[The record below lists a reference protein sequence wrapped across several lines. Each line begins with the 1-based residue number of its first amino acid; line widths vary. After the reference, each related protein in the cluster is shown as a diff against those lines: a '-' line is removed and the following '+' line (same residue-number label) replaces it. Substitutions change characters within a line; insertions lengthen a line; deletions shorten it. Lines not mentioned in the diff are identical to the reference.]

1 MIQLKVYKTKGDS
14 STALFLDLYETEPIK
29 LTLSIEDITQAD
41 ATSVFSK
48 TFRVPATRH
57 NNEFFENAYEVD
69 GIFFDVTLKNYAEIL
84 VDGAEFR
91 EGHIRLQKIFRN
103 QDLDRIDY
111 ELLFLGETRDFSST
125 IAEKTLC
132 QLTMTDFNW
141 EGLPQ
146 NYTNAAD
153 FTGPFQYNDIVV
165 SWNAFP
171 ENASLTAGYAD
182 GDIIMPL
189 IDHGNTYD
197 DGDPEQGT
205 IALGATGQG
214 IRSFTHQINSL
225 ALTRMKPMFRAKRVW
240 DQIFEDAGYTYSS
253 TFLNSDKFHQM
264 YISAF
269 GNNEQIGMEI
279 DQVTGTNF
287 ESNNP
292 TSGENDINAFMY
304 NDNVITN
311 IAGNYTVGSSNTNM
325 GGNGSYFTCPGDSGI
340 GLGDNFYIMSASAEL
355 AAYVEQSN
363 GPNISV
369 PAFLRLVVV
378 NTPGGTIQRTL
389 ATGNNAGNGS
399 TSTINFD
406 SRNLPAA
413 DQLVAGE
420 IIQVYLDT
428 SSGFV
433 DYSYADNTYWDC
445 TAAPG
450 DYYAP
455 LDLDCE
461 HKQIDYIKDILTMFR
476 LVMQPDNKRPNN
488 FIIEPW
494 QEFIGSGTTYDWSHK
509 LVEDMD
515 SVLEPLFNTQSAT
528 IEYSFAQDEDFINK
542 FHFDNNKHPYG
553 WLQFNSTNELLK
565 GTRKIDVKGIAP
577 TPIDQ
582 ILDTTGN
589 HPEPTFILPSIVE
602 VTGEQTSSNP
612 ARPEQLPI
620 KPKTRFLF
628 YNGKE
633 PITVSQH
640 QWYLNNDSG
649 NGVLQTNYPLVSPY
663 ENWPVQQT
671 SLNLNF
677 SNDTRYYINP
687 SPGTGY
693 FDQGSTLFDEYWSR
707 YISSL
712 YNKFSRRLTAKFIL
726 NNVDLQDLT
735 FDDVIFVNGKYYRPE
750 KIIDAQV
757 GAETVVT
764 CQLITLGDQRPIWLE
779 EPLTGFSVVASNTSC
794 LGQEGEIQITTNG
807 TPAFTW
813 ELDASGAQGNVNPS
827 GSAPFTFTIPAPVGV
842 DTLTVTDS
850 LGRVAVVQ
858 VNVPASTASQV
869 TSTNSVVQPTI
880 CSNTPVV
887 ETTIVNYESTVAQ
900 PVSTNGNYAIFNTK
914 VVDLL
919 ESQVA
924 RPLPASGT
932 GFNAFNLD
940 YNFRLNTTTY
950 PNLTTEWS
958 GTITWTNLSF
968 ITTNWSQYE
977 LGYSGPD
984 GLTPTV
990 IPSQYISGWPTNL
1003 PPVGTSFTV
1012 TVTGLPVQ
1020 YGAAGISPSP
1030 TMDFL
1035 VLKNSS
1041 TNSDWN
1047 GKWENTGS
1055 IIGKQLTVAT
1065 TCNGEIDVTPAG
1077 GAGAPYTVIWNDGV
1091 TAEDRTGLCP
1101 GNYQYYVED
1110 VNGCQSDIYDVTLTC
1125 QTTLYYYQLREHLN
1139 NCTQSSSATYIAS
1152 STSQLPINQTVT
1164 LNERAGCY
1172 YVQAISTATPLY
1184 TIDALNVSCA
1194 ACNGGGTPVS
1204 YEVETCNTGANTYYA
1219 SRTGAALVP
1228 GNVVELNNQSGCY
1241 IVIGDSTVAAT
1252 SDVTSIYADCATC
1265 LSTPPVYYYGFLSCD
1280 GTFDGPIESP
1290 VQLSLGSFI
1299 DITPGPGCGSVYKE
1313 TNGPAIY
1320 TWSGTL
1326 LYQDCDACNGVTP
1339 PPAQNCHLIQN
1350 SSLAIAQGTY
1360 TLNGLSYTWTVKPGT
1375 TSSICAVVGSVVTTS
1390 GTATITNQGNACT
1403 QPGDCLIGPPPP
1415 SVYTIEDCATSAL
1428 FTMDDQGSQFQ
1439 IGDVIQY
1446 YANTQGTGARY
1457 CGTVINYTG
1466 TTLNAY
1472 LANPF
1477 VSYFCGD
1484 TIHCAE

>member
-14 STALFLDLYETEPIK
+14 STALFLDLYDTEPIK

-57 NNEFFENAYEVD
+57 NNDFFENAYEVD
-69 GIFFDVTLKNYAEIL
+69 GIDFDVTLKNYAEIL

-132 QLTMTDFNW
+132 QLTMTDFSW
-141 EGLPQ
+141 VGLPQ

-153 FTGPFQYNDIVV
+153 FTGPFTYTDITQ
-165 SWNAFP
+165 SWLAFP
-171 ENASLTAGYAD
+171 ETASITAGYAD

-197 DGDPEQGT
+197 DGDPDQGT
-205 IALGATGQG
+205 IALGGAGNG
-214 IRSFTHQINSL
+214 IRSFTHTANSL
-225 ALTRMKPMFRAKRVW
+225 TPTRMKPMFRAKRVL
-240 DQIFEDAGYTYSS
+240 DQIFEDVGYTYSS

-292 TSGENDINAFMY
+292 TNGENDVNAFMY

-311 IAGNYTVGSSNTNM
+311 IAGNFTVGASNVSS
-325 GGNGSYFTCPGDSGI
+325 GGNGSYFTCPGPST
-340 GLGDNFYIMSASAEL
+340 LGGNFYVMQCSAEL
-355 AAYVEQSN
+355 NAEVENSN
-363 GPNISV
+363 GPNTTV

-389 ATGNNAGNGS
+389 ATGNNAGGGS

-406 SRNLPAA
+406 SRNIPAG
-413 DQLVAGE
+413 DQLQTGE

-428 SSGFV
+428 SSAFV

-461 HKQIDYIKDILTMFR
+461 HKQIDYVKDILTMFR

-509 LVEDMD
+509 LQEDMD

-589 HPEPTFILPSIVE
+589 HPEPTFIIPSIVE

-612 ARPEQLPI
+612 SRPEQLPL

-628 YNGKE
+628 YNGKI

-640 QWYLNNDSG
+640 EWYLDD
-649 NGVLQTNYPLVSPY
+649 NGVATVQTNYPLVSPY

-687 SPGTGY
+687 SPGIGY

-712 YNKFSRRLTAKFIL
+712 YNKSSRRLTAKFIL
-726 NNVDLQDLT
+726 DNTDLQDLT

-764 CQLITLGDQRPIWLE
+764 CQLITLNDQRPIWLD
-779 EPLTGFSVVASNTSC
+779 EPLDGFSVVASNTSC
-794 LGQEGEIQITTNG
+794 LGQEGEIQITTEG

-813 ELDASGAQGNVNPS
+813 ELDVSGAQGTVNPT
-827 GSAPFTFTIPAPVGV
+827 GSAPFTFTITAPVGV

-858 VNVPASTASQV
+858 VSVPASTASPV
-869 TSTNSVVQPTI
+869 TSTHTTVDPTD
-880 CSNTPVV
+880 CTTP
-887 ETTIVNYESTVAQ
+887 
-900 PVSTNGNYAIFNTK
+900 
-914 VVDLL
+914 
-919 ESQVA
+919 
-924 RPLPASGT
+924 
-932 GFNAFNLD
+932 
-940 YNFRLNTTTY
+940 
-950 PNLTTEWS
+950 
-958 GTITWTNLSF
+958 
-968 ITTNWSQYE
+968 
-977 LGYSGPD
+977 
-984 GLTPTV
+984 
-990 IPSQYISGWPTNL
+990 
-1003 PPVGTSFTV
+1003 
-1012 TVTGLPVQ
+1012 
-1020 YGAAGISPSP
+1020 
-1030 TMDFL
+1030 
-1035 VLKNSS
+1035 
-1041 TNSDWN
+1041 
-1047 GKWENTGS
+1047 
-1055 IIGKQLTVAT
+1055 
-1065 TCNGEIDVTPAG
+1065 CNGEIDVTPAG
-1077 GAGAPYTVIWNDGV
+1077 GAGGPYTVTWSDAYAG
-1091 TAEDRTGLCP
+1091 EDRTGLCP

-1110 VNGCQSDIYDVTLTC
+1110 VNGCQSDVYSVDLTC
-1125 QTTLYYYQLREHLN
+1125 QTELIVYQLREHLN

-1152 STSQLPINQTVT
+1152 SISQLPINQTVT
-1164 LNERAGCY
+1164 LNERQGCY
-1172 YVQAISTATPLY
+1172 YVQAVSTDTPLY

-1194 ACNGGGTPVS
+1194 ACNGGGTPLS
-1204 YEVETCNTGANTYYA
+1204 YEVEECGGAGDTYYA
-1219 SRTGAALVP
+1219 SRTGATLVP
-1228 GNVVELNNQSGCY
+1228 GNVVELSLAGAAGCY
-1241 IVIGDSTVAAT
+1241 VVIGDSTSVHDT
-1252 SDVTSIYADCATC
+1252 DVTAIYADCDTC
-1265 LSTPPVYYYGFLSCD
+1265 LGPPTFRYIFKSCD
-1280 GTFDGPIESP
+1280 GLFNDAIVSP
-1290 VQLSLGSFI
+1290 VQLALGSII
-1299 DITPGPGCGSVYKE
+1299 DITPGPGCGTIISNTKVLG
-1313 TNGPAIY
+1313 TVTY
-1320 TWSGTL
+1320 TSSL
-1326 LYQDCDACNGVTP
+1326 LYEDCNACNGVTP
-1339 PPAQNCHLIQN
+1339 PPAQNCHLIGN
-1350 SSLAIAQGTY
+1350 GGITVAQGTY
-1360 TLNGLSYTWTVKPGT
+1360 TFNGLGYGWTVKPGT
-1375 TSSICAVVGSVVTTS
+1375 TSSYCAEVGSVVITS
-1390 GTATITNQGNACT
+1390 GTAVTITDQGNACT

>member
-1 MIQLKVYKTKGDS
+1 MIQLKVYKIKGDS
-14 STALFLDLYETEPIK
+14 DTALFLDLYETEPIK

-69 GIFFDVTLKNYAEIL
+69 GIDFDVTLKNYAEIL

-132 QLTMTDFNW
+132 QLTMTDFDW
-141 EGLPQ
+141 EGLP
-146 NYTNAAD
+146 NVYTNADD
-153 FTGPFQYNDIVV
+153 FTGPFTYTNIVQ
-165 SWNAFP
+165 SWLAFP
-171 ENASLTAGYAD
+171 QTANITAGFAD

-189 IDHGNTYD
+189 IDHGNTYT
-197 DGDPEQGT
+197 DGDPDQGT
-205 IALGATGQG
+205 VALGSTGSG
-214 IRSFTHQINSL
+214 VRSFTHSANSL
-225 ALTRMKPMFRAKRVW
+225 ALTRMKPMIRAKRVL
-240 DQIFEDAGYTYSS
+240 DQIFEDVGYTYSS
-253 TFLNSDKFHQM
+253 TFLNSDLFHQM

-292 TSGENDINAFMY
+292 TNGENDVNAFMY

-311 IAGNYTVGSSNTNM
+311 IAGNFTVGASNVSS
-325 GGNGSYFTCPGDSGI
+325 GGNGSYFTCPADATI
-340 GLGDNFYIMSASAEL
+340 GGNFYIMSASAEL

-363 GPNISV
+363 GPNVSV
-369 PAFLRLVVV
+369 PAFVRLCVV
-378 NTPGGTIQRTL
+378 NTPGGTITQTL
-389 ATGNNAGNGS
+389 ATGNAAGNGS
-399 TSTINFD
+399 TSTINWD
-406 SRNLPAA
+406 SRNGGYQPI
-413 DQLVAGE
+413 AGD
-420 IIQVYLDT
+420 IIQVFLDT

-461 HKQIDYIKDILTMFR
+461 HKQIDYVKDILTMFR

-553 WLQFNSTNELLK
+553 YLQFNSTNELLK

-582 ILDTTGN
+582 IIDTTGV

-602 VTGEQTSSNP
+602 VTGEQTASNP
-612 ARPEQLPI
+612 SRPEQLPL

-628 YNGKE
+628 YNGKI

-640 QWYLNNDSG
+640 EWYLNNDSG
-649 NGVLQTNYPLVSPY
+649 NAVLQTNYPLVSSY

-726 NNVDLQDLT
+726 NNVDLQELT

-764 CQLITLGDQRPIWLE
+764 CQLITLNDQRPIWLD

-794 LGQEGEIQITTNG
+794 VGQEGEIQITTNG

-827 GSAPFTFTIPAPVGV
+827 GSAPFTFTISAPVGV
-842 DTLTVTDS
+842 DTLIVTDS
-850 LGRVAVVQ
+850 LGRTATVQ
-858 VNVPASTASQV
+858 VDVPASTALPVSS
-869 TSTNSVVQPTI
+869 TSTSLQPTA
-880 CSNTPVV
+880 C
-887 ETTIVNYESTVAQ
+887 
-900 PVSTNGNYAIFNTK
+900 VS
-914 VVDLL
+914 
-919 ESQVA
+919 
-924 RPLPASGT
+924 P
-932 GFNAFNLD
+932 
-940 YNFRLNTTTY
+940 
-950 PNLTTEWS
+950 
-958 GTITWTNLSF
+958 
-968 ITTNWSQYE
+968 
-977 LGYSGPD
+977 
-984 GLTPTV
+984 
-990 IPSQYISGWPTNL
+990 
-1003 PPVGTSFTV
+1003 
-1012 TVTGLPVQ
+1012 
-1020 YGAAGISPSP
+1020 
-1030 TMDFL
+1030 
-1035 VLKNSS
+1035 
-1041 TNSDWN
+1041 
-1047 GKWENTGS
+1047 
-1055 IIGKQLTVAT
+1055 
-1065 TCNGEIDVTPAG
+1065 CNGEITVTPTG
-1077 GAGAPYTVIWNDGV
+1077 GAGAPYTVTWDDGGSG
-1091 TAEDRTGLCP
+1091 AARTGLCP
-1101 GNYQYYVED
+1101 GPYQYYVED
-1110 VNGCQSDIYDVTLTC
+1110 VNGCQSDVFSVDLTC
-1125 QTTLYYYQLREHLN
+1125 QTAQYVYQLREHLN
-1139 NCTQSSSATYIAS
+1139 NCTQSSSATYIVS
-1152 STSQLPINQTVT
+1152 SGVQLPINQTLT
-1164 LNERAGCY
+1164 LNERNGCY
-1172 YVQAISTATPLY
+1172 YIQSISELQPLY
-1184 TIDALNVSCA
+1184 TVDALSTDCA
-1194 ACNGGGTPVS
+1194 QCNGGGAPLS
-1204 YEVETCNTGANTYYA
+1204 YEVETCGTGAATHYA
-1219 SRTGAALVP
+1219 SRTGAALQP
-1228 GNVVELNNQSGCY
+1228 GNVVELSNDQGCY
-1241 IVIGDSTVAAT
+1241 IVIGDSSVAPDNDVQAIYKQCNDCTQSPTVFL
-1252 SDVTSIYADCATC
+1252 YK
-1265 LSTPPVYYYGFLSCD
+1265 FLSCD
-1280 GTFDGPIESP
+1280 GIFDGPIQSP
-1290 VQLSLGSFI
+1290 VQLSLGSFL
-1299 DITPGPGCGSVYKE
+1299 DITPGPGCGSVYAN
-1313 TNGPAIY
+1313 TTDPPTY
-1320 TWSGTL
+1320 TWSGQL
-1326 LYQDCDACNGVTP
+1326 LYEDCDACNGIAP
-1339 PPAQNCHLIQN
+1339 PPAQTCHTVENTGLGT
-1350 SSLAIAQGTY
+1350 AQGTY
-1360 TLNGLSYTWTVKPGT
+1360 IYNGLGYGWSASSGT
-1375 TSSICAVVGSVVTTS
+1375 TISLCAEVGSVVETTS
-1390 GTATITNQGNACT
+1390 FGAIITNTTKACT
-1403 QPGDCLIGPPPP
+1403 SPKACRIAPSLCQSYLISNDGGSDPGSYSYRNCDGFVVSGFLALGN
-1415 SVYTIEDCATSAL
+1415 SVTVCALQIPVVSSGLTISFGITSC
-1428 FTMDDQGSQFQ
+1428 D
-1439 IGDVIQY
+1439 
-1446 YANTQGTGARY
+1446 
-1457 CGTVINYTG
+1457 
-1466 TTLNAY
+1466 
-1472 LANPF
+1472 
-1477 VSYFCGD
+1477 
-1484 TIHCAE
+1484 